1 MQNLYLD
8 SFQTV
13 ILTTILR
20 DHYDSMLFQKSS
32 WIFCWKHPQSLLE
45 EVAYP
50 GYVEEP
56 QASLH
61 PTSNSH
67 YLQINRIP
75 KLTVFHYMLN
85 FKLISHPGGVKTGLC
100 PSTWQPQTSVL
111 KIFPDFPLTK
121 EKLPW
126 LIIKKNCN
134 KQFLWVILDSLCKLP
149 FWPFIYSS

>member
-1 MQNLYLD
+1 MQNLFLD

-20 DHYDSMLFQKSS
+20 DHYDSELFQKSS
-32 WIFCWKHPQSLLE
+32 WIFCYKHPQSLLE

-67 YLQINRIP
+67 YLKINRIP

-85 FKLISHPGGVKTGLC
+85 FKLISHPGGVKTGLFL
-100 PSTWQPQTSVL
+100 STWQPQTSVL
-111 KIFPDFPLTK
+111 KTFSWPPLNKIKASLTYYK
-121 EKLPW
+121 KL
-126 LIIKKNCN
+126 
-134 KQFLWVILDSLCKLP
+134 
-149 FWPFIYSS
+149 